1 VTGYIENRGAAGE
14 KRLRAAAETSRNVG
28 TKCLPRMLTGSAQ
41 LMELPRISDQRGHLS
56 FAEIRQ
62 ALPFAAARYF
72 LVFGVPSREVRG
84 EHAHRTLSQFLVCV
98 RGSCT
103 VRLLDGAGSD
113 EVVLDRPDLGLSV
126 PPMIWTT
133 QYKYSSD
140 AVLLVLAS
148 DVYREDD
155 YIRDLDEFL
164 ALRKSSATEAK
175 GAGA

>member
-1 VTGYIENRGAAGE
+1 
-14 KRLRAAAETSRNVG
+14 
-28 TKCLPRMLTGSAQ
+28 
-41 LMELPRISDQRGHLS
+41 
-56 FAEIRQ
+56 
-62 ALPFAAARYF
+62 
-72 LVFGVPSREVRG
+72 VRG

-103 VRLLDGAGSD
+103 VRLLDGGGSD

-133 QYKYSSD
+133 QYKYSTD

-164 ALRKSSATEAK
+164 ALAKSSATEAK